1 MVNASTSK
9 TFFNIVLIS
18 LILLFVACTLRVVFA
33 SRISLGNQNLLYLFR
48 ILFHGFD
55 ASTSSKISNQLPPG
69 RCFRLDSCSTHY
81 FLCTVFARP
90 GNTAPKLIAATASAA
105 FVRTA
110 FARSRAKKREQPSWA
125 QPLRDLKLLIQLE
138 TRPIDFKV
146 ARLPKSANPR
156 PIVGDT
162 SQLRSLPGTDE
173 KTLAT
178 KKKTSS

>member
-1 MVNASTSK
+1 MH
-9 TFFNIVLIS
+9 
-18 LILLFVACTLRVVFA
+18 LLSC
-33 SRISLGNQNLLYLFR
+33 
-48 ILFHGFD
+48 
-55 ASTSSKISNQLPPG
+55 SKISNQLPPG

-81 FLCTVFARP
+81 FLCAVFTRP

-105 FVRTA
+105 FLRTA

-125 QPLRDLKLLIQLE
+125 QPLRDLELRIQLE

-146 ARLPKSANPR
+146 AGLPKSANPR

-162 SQLRSLPGTDE
+162 SQLRSLLGTDE